1 MTRVLVRARAARGVV
16 ILCMWRAARE
26 AGADIDFR
34 SQRSACADS
43 SGYTSRSGQ
52 LSSVSAGSVQH
63 ETKQGVANN
72 TSIDRR
78 RSVRRPHWPC
88 VSRGARRCGPS
99 DCAAAASLLVPRTY
113 KSRRHL
119 TLDVRWPTCNKYP
132 ACPTRH
138 LSVSTHGRSPRA
150 GHHSRAPRHL
160 RSRRGPSDHGLRPT
174 RGRGTQDGPAR
185 RRCRRRSRRDPRSHR
200 SPLLRSRP

>member
-1 MTRVLVRARAARGVV
+1 MYVGAQHEKRRARGYRLLDHNAVHV
-16 ILCMWRAARE
+16 PIRAVTYISIGPTFFGFSRVSSARE
-26 AGADIDFR
+26 
-34 SQRSACADS
+34 
-43 SGYTSRSGQ
+43 
-52 LSSVSAGSVQH
+52 
-63 ETKQGVANN
+63 QGVANN
-72 TSIDRR
+72 IDRR
-78 RSVRRPHWPC
+78 RSVRRPHC

-138 LSVSTHGRSPRA
+138 RSVSTHGRSPRA

-174 RGRGTQDGPAR
+174 RGRGIRDGPAR
-185 RRCRRRSRRDPRSHR
+185 RRCRRRSRRDPRSRR